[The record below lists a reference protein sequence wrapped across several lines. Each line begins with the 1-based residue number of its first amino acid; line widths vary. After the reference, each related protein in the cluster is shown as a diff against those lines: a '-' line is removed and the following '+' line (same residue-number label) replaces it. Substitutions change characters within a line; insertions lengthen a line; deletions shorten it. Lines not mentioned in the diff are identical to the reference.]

1 MDGVE
6 VDFTCGAEGLE
17 ICEVRMSSVE
27 DLIALVWP
35 PLLARAAAD
44 PAVPDETLLRMIK
57 DAVDHGVPTPSQP
70 HEEEPESVGPPIV
83 DGRKRLATLFEGGD
97 WMGMDSTRR
106 THRMR
111 GTIDRRFCGAKHLRT
126 RDFGDSS
133 GDEDGEC
140 TLM

>member
-17 ICEVRMSSVE
+17 IGEVRMSSVE

-83 DGRKRLATLFEGGD
+83 DGRKRLATLFEGRG
-97 WMGMDSTRR
+97 WVGMPSTRKA
-106 THRMR
+106 HRMR
-111 GTIDRRFCGAKHLRT
+111 GGIDRRFDGPKHRRT
-126 RDFGDSS
+126 RDF